1 MVSSTYN
8 GWYGFN
14 AAPFFTN
21 GKKYDPEVL
30 SGVTEANVDFEAVP
44 INDPVNDTA
53 NTFADGNVMDVA
65 NGHDMAVP
73 VPSIDN

>member
-1 MVSSTYN
+1 LSDSTD
-8 GWYGFN
+8 
-14 AAPFFTN
+14 TN
-21 GKKYDPEVL
+21 VAL
-30 SGVTEANVDFEAVP
+30 LAFP

-65 NGHDMAVP
+65 NGHDIAVP